1 MISRSVA
8 QIATASM
15 RTRTS
20 AFFGTGTG
28 LLAMLSW
35 PGSPSTQAR
44 CVSGIGNSL
53 WLVFTPAGAYI
64 FPPIRILCVCAN
76 LVSDGVRSF
85 AVLRSRLA
93 EFGRQPASRRR
104 DLIPHERN
112 VFVTCAHCRSRSADC
127 SDHSPGL
134 VADRRTDANDTRQ
147 IFFAIDCITVAADDP
162 QRLEQGRQL
171 GDRLVG
177 ETLHPAR
184 EDALDL
190 VFRQPGHDGLA
201 DRRCMRRLD

>member
-28 LLAMLSW
+28 LLEMLSW

-76 LVSDGVRSF
+76 LVSDGMRPF
-85 AVLRSRLA
+85 TVLRSRLP
-93 EFGRQPASRRR
+93 EFGRQSAGRCR
-104 DLIPHERN
+104 DLFPHERN
-112 VFVTCAHCRSRSADC
+112 VFIACAHCRSRSADR
-127 SDHSPGL
+127 SDHGAGL
-134 VADRRTDANDTRQ
+134 VADRRADANNTRQ
-147 IFFAIDCITVAADDP
+147 IFFAIDRITVSADDP
-162 QRLEQGRQL
+162 QRLEQCRQL
-171 GDRLVG
+171 GD
-177 ETLHPAR
+177 
-184 EDALDL
+184 
-190 VFRQPGHDGLA
+190 
-201 DRRCMRRLD
+201 